1 MIFVQ
6 AVVEDTLQEAIL
18 HKLLQIYRPD
28 ISIIGVS
35 GKKGNSYI
43 KSGIRAFNE
52 ASKHLPHIVLA
63 DLDRKPC
70 APALLA
76 EWINFPTNPKL
87 LFRIVQREVE
97 AWILA
102 DRAEIAR
109 YIGIPENRIPYNTQ
123 ELEDPKEHI
132 INLARKSRKRI
143 IRDIVPQGISSQG
156 PGYNPLLQEFVFKK
170 WCPERAAQ
178 NNTSLQKAINRLMS
192 YLK

>member
-6 AVVEDTLQEAIL
+6 AVVEDILQEAVL
-18 HKLLQIYRPD
+18 YKLLQIYRPD
-28 ISIIGVS
+28 ISVIGVS

-43 KSGIRAFNE
+43 KSGLRAFNE
-52 ASKHLPHIVLA
+52 ASKHLPHIVLT

-87 LFRIVQREVE
+87 LFRVAEREAE

-102 DRAEIAR
+102 DRLEIAR

-123 ELEDPKEHI
+123 ELEDPKEHL
-132 INLARKSRKRI
+132 INLARKSRKKI
-143 IRDIVPQGISSQG
+143 MRDIIPQGISSQG
-156 PGYNPLLQEFVFKK
+156 PGYNLLLQEFVFKK
-170 WCPERAAQ
+170 WSPERAAQ
-178 NNTSLQKAINRLMS
+178 NNMSLKKMIERLNQ